1 VKHTDGTHVEMSS
14 ETFWAKDPL
23 VLINP
28 KYLHRFFPAETHT
41 TEERMNAVMRLSVYM
56 GLALALVRQS
66 MTWMLLPV
74 VSGVLTAGWMYNE
87 NPGLMMEDI
96 SKDDKRSRNKY
107 LQALAK
113 EIVSGNVKRAGKLHQ
128 SGKGKDHYSSR
139 ASKKRHVSWETPDL
153 KNRLYEDVDTIMQ
166 KTQRERAELTDSVA
180 GGVANAPRFARK
192 MLERD
197 RERLK
202 NDRRRIL

>member
-1 VKHTDGTHVEMSS
+1 MS

-28 KYLHRFFPAETHT
+28 KYLHRFFPSENHT
-41 TEERMNAVMRLSVYM
+41 TEERMNSVMRLSVYM
-56 GLALALVRQS
+56 GLALSLVRQS

-74 VSGVLTAGWMYNE
+74 VSGILTAGWMYNE

-96 SKDDKRSRNKY
+96 NKNDKRSRNKY
-107 LQALAK
+107 LSILAQ
-113 EIVSGNVKRAGKLHQ
+113 EIVNGNVKRVSRLHHGGVSQ
-128 SGKGKDHYSSR
+128 HSSKSK
-139 ASKKRHVSWETPDL
+139 SKKRHVSWETPDL

-166 KTQRERAELTDSVA
+166 KTQRERAELTDSVS

-202 NDRRRIL
+202 NGRRRIL

>member
-1 VKHTDGTHVEMSS
+1 MKQQTDMS

-28 KYLHRFFPAETHT
+28 KYLHRFFPSENHT
-41 TEERMNAVMRLSVYM
+41 TEERMNSVMRLSVYM
-56 GLALALVRQS
+56 GLALSLVRQS

-74 VSGVLTAGWMYNE
+74 VSGILTAGWMYNE
-87 NPGLMMEDI
+87 NPGLMMEDV

-107 LQALAK
+107 LSILAQ
-113 EIVSGNVKRAGKLHQ
+113 EIVNGNVKRVSRLHRGED
-128 SGKGKDHYSSR
+128 SRRSST
-139 ASKKRHVSWETPDL
+139 SKSKSNKRHVSWETPDL

-202 NDRRRIL
+202 SGRRRIL